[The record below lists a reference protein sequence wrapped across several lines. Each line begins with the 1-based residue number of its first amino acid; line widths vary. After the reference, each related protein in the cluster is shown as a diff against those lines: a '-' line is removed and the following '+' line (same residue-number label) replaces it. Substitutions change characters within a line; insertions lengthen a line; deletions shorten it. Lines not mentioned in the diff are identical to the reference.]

1 MSELENDSEESKRL
15 EIDLWDKITD
25 GAQYIQDHNLGKH
38 LPSEPLSD
46 KEIYDQII
54 KVSESIPHLE
64 PVQPFIVGGALFST
78 LKSAPDFTQDDA
90 PNIAATITAM
100 LGSITI
106 ICDGFIQND
115 DPNIYQFVDNKL
127 TIVAT
132 VTGLDV

>member
-1 MSELENDSEESKRL
+1 MSKLGNESEESKQL
-15 EIDLWDKITD
+15 KKDLWDQITD

-38 LPSEPLSD
+38 LPNEVLSD
-46 KEIYDQII
+46 REIYDQVI

-64 PVQPFIVGGALFST
+64 PVQPFVVGGALYSV
-78 LKSAPDFTQDDA
+78 LKSAPDFTQEDA

-106 ICDGFIQND
+106 ICDGFIKND
-115 DPNIYQFVDNKL
+115 DPNIYQFKDGKL